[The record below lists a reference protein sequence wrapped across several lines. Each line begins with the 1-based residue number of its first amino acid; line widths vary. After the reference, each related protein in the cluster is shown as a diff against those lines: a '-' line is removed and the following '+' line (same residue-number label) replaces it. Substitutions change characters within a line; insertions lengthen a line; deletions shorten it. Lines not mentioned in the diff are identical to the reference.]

1 MGLIEMSYSRHL
13 GENSTKCMTI
23 NDVYMSHME
32 RSQIVMV
39 ELNDIYGMLVLFGL
53 GVAGAFV
60 IFIAE
65 TGALVLG
72 KQIDVCWLV

>member
-23 NDVYMSHME
+23 NDVHMSQME

-39 ELNDIYGMLVLFGL
+39 ELNDIYGMLVLFGF
-53 GVAGAFV
+53 GVAGAFITFV
-60 IFIAE
+60 AE
-65 TGALVLG
+65 IGTSELG
-72 KQIDVCWLV
+72 K